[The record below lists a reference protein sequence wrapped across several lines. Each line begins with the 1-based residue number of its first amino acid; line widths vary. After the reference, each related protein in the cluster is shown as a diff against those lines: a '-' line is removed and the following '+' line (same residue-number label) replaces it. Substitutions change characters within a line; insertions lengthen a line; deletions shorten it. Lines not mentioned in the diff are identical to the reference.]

1 MEDIVDIA
9 VEAGGF
15 KTFVAA
21 VKAVGLVEILKGQG
35 PFTIFVPDDDAFK
48 LLPAGTVDDLLK
60 NIPKLKA
67 VLMYH
72 VIPGKFTID
81 EIAQM
86 KTAKTVQGQEIK
98 IHGSGLWHL
107 HMNPIIN
114 DDAHITSTDIVAESG
129 IIHVVDRVLMPNME
143 LTCPV
148 CGMGFMT
155 MEDMTAHTQT
165 AHIVEKA
172 PEPMPAAE
180 VMPVAEKAAESM
192 PVAEVIPVVEKTTES
207 MPAPEEVPVVEKAPE
222 PMAPPEVVP
231 LAEKTEEPMP
241 AAEVMPVVE
250 KAPEPMLTAEAIWG
264 PLAASTKA
272 TVSVFEILLDT
283 AGRFRFHL
291 KANNG
296 QIIAVSQAYGTKE
309 SALKGI
315 ASIKKNAPIAKI
327 TDFTTGETMVESAHR
342 AGIVQDPVFEVQC
355 NAPDRFRFHLKAA
368 NGEIIAVSQSYKTKE
383 SAENGIASVKKNAP
397 IAKIVDQTTAVA

>member
-21 VKAVGLVEILKGQG
+21 VKAVGLVEILQGQG
-35 PFTIFVPDDDAFK
+35 PFTIFVPDDGAFK
-48 LLPAGTVDDLLK
+48 LLPEGTVDDLMK

-86 KTAKTVQGQEIK
+86 KTAKTVQGQEVK
-98 IHGSGLWHL
+98 IHGAGRWHL

-155 MEDMTAHTQT
+155 LEALNAHAQT
-165 AHIVEKA
+165 AHVVEKA
-172 PEPMPAAE
+172 PEPMPAVVVMPAVEKAPESMPVPEVVPVVEKAAEPVVTPE
-180 VMPVAEKAAESM
+180 VMPVAEKAS
-192 PVAEVIPVVEKTTES
+192 
-207 MPAPEEVPVVEKAPE
+207 
-222 PMAPPEVVP
+222 
-231 LAEKTEEPMP
+231 EPMP
-241 AAEVMPVVE
+241 VAEVMPVVE
-250 KAPEPMLTAEAIWG
+250 KAPEPMMTAEEVWG
-264 PLAASTKA
+264 PLAASTRT
-272 TVSVFEILLDT
+272 TVSVFEILLDSS
-283 AGRFRFHL
+283 GRFRFHL
-291 KANNG
+291 KAKNG
-296 QIIAVSQAYGTKE
+296 QIIAVSQSYGTKE
-309 SALKGI
+309 SAQKGI
-315 ASIKKNAPIAKI
+315 ASIKKNAPVAKI
-327 TDFTTGETMVESAHR
+327 ADLALEKPMLDSTHR
-342 AGIVQDPVFEVQC
+342 AGIVQDPIFEIQC
-355 NAPDRFRFHLKAA
+355 NAPDKFRFHLKAA
-368 NGEIIAVSQSYKTKE
+368 NGEIIAVSQSYGTKE

-397 IAKIVDQTTAVA
+397 MAKIVDQTTALA